1 LGPNAGEFEPGSG
14 MQESV
19 IAQPMEASGQGVLE
33 VTPDVLHPIPPLI
46 VRQKKFAH
54 SGLIRRFHLMLTEEI
69 RRLSR
74 SEKLLLINDLW
85 DDLAVDEAD
94 QPLSHEQEKMLD
106 ERYEQFVADPAQGK
120 PWSEVRKELS
130 EKL

>member
-1 LGPNAGEFEPGSG
+1 
-14 MQESV
+14 
-19 IAQPMEASGQGVLE
+19 
-33 VTPDVLHPIPPLI
+33 
-46 VRQKKFAH
+46 
-54 SGLIRRFHLMLTEEI
+54 MLTEEV

-85 DDLAVDEAD
+85 DDLAVDEAA

-130 EKL
+130 EKLGITRWLSAAECRSRLRKSCADTRSE